1 MQETL
6 HLVKNSDMSFS
17 SISLTANAK
26 YLNPLVAD
34 YLFHPEK
41 IQHLFN
47 HFADKNGFENIIKEI
62 SNHTFDRKQLVD
74 ILLHQAQSI
83 ENTSKETLQNIKKIS
98 QSNTFTI
105 TTGHQLNLLT
115 GPLFFIYKI
124 SAAIYLSQH
133 LSQLFPEYNFV
144 PIYWIASEDHDA
156 DEINHFYF
164 KDQKFQWNIS
174 SDGTP
179 VGNISTDG
187 LNGLFNQMK
196 ESNLFSDE
204 VIQLFENTYLKHS
217 SLTDATRYLVNHLFG
232 DKGII
237 ILDPTTSEL
246 KNKFTHIF
254 YDDIFENKIFNHT
267 QNSIAFLKE
276 NNYHI
281 QANPQKINTFYIH
294 QNKRYLIQKENDQ
307 FKLKG
312 TDIFFSENELK
323 NLLEQHPE
331 RFSPNVL
338 LRPLFQQTILPNIAY
353 IGGTA
358 EISYWL
364 TLKQIFQSY
373 SISYPILLQR
383 PILFLLPKNIERKIN
398 KLNITLEDIFN
409 NDIHQLAYK
418 ILDKNNLSVHFDEQK
433 HQVEKIFNAF
443 IKQAQN
449 IEPTLISTINA
460 ELTKTLKSIEI
471 IEHKINKAIKQKN
484 ETIQQQISDIYN
496 NFFPQNIMQDRIW
509 NIAFAYQITESSSLK
524 NFIDNI
530 FEHCNI
536 DIHSH
541 KNFQLKILKP

>member
-1 MQETL
+1 
-6 HLVKNSDMSFS
+6 MSFS
-17 SISLTANAK
+17 SISLTANIK

-34 YLFHPEK
+34 YLFLPEK
-41 IQHLFN
+41 IKNLFN

-74 ILLHQAQSI
+74 ILLHQTQTI
-83 ENTSKETLQNIKKIS
+83 ENTSKETLQNIEKLS

-124 SAAIYLSQH
+124 SATIYLSQH

-144 PIYWIASEDHDA
+144 PIYWMASEDHDA
-156 DEINHFYF
+156 EEINHFYF

-179 VGNISTDG
+179 VGSIPTDG
-187 LNGLFNQMK
+187 LNVLFNQMK
-196 ESNLFSDE
+196 ESNLFPDE

-217 SLTDATRYLVNHLFG
+217 SLADATRYLVNHLFS
-232 DKGII
+232 DKGIV

-246 KNKFTHIF
+246 KNKFKHIF
-254 YDDIFENKIFNHT
+254 YDDIFENKIYHLT
-267 QNSIAFLKE
+267 QNNVTFLKE
-276 NNYHI
+276 NHYHI

-294 QNKRYLIQKENDQ
+294 QNKRYLIKQEENN

-312 TDIFFSENELK
+312 TGKILSENELK
-323 NLLEQHPE
+323 NLLEEHPE

-353 IGGTA
+353 IGGSA

-364 TLKQIFQSY
+364 LLKQTFQSY
-373 SISYPILLQR
+373 SIPYPILLQR
-383 PILFLLPKNIERKIN
+383 PILFLSPKNIERKIN
-398 KLNITLEDIFN
+398 KLNVLLEDIFN

-418 ILDKNNLSVHFDEQK
+418 ILEKNNLSVRFDEQK
-433 HQVEKIFNAF
+433 QQVEKIFNAF
-443 IKQAQN
+443 IQQAQS
-449 IEPTLISTINA
+449 IDPTLISTINA
-460 ELTKTLKSIEI
+460 ELTKTLKSIEN
-471 IEHKINKAIKQKN
+471 IEQKMNKAIKQKN
-484 ETIQQQISDIYN
+484 EIIQQQLSDIYN
-496 NFFPQNIMQDRIW
+496 NFFPQNTMQDRIW

-530 FEHCNI
+530 FEHCDI
-536 DIHSH
+536 DIYSH

>member
-1 MQETL
+1 
-6 HLVKNSDMSFS
+6 MSFS
-17 SISLTANAK
+17 SISLTANTK

-47 HFADKNGFENIIKEI
+47 HFADINGFENTIKEI
-62 SNHTFDRKQLVD
+62 SNHTFDRKKLVD
-74 ILLHQAQSI
+74 ILLHQAQTI
-83 ENTSKETLQNIKKIS
+83 ENTSKETLQNIKKLTEN
-98 QSNTFTI
+98 NTFTI

-124 SAAIYLSQH
+124 SATIQLCQQ
-133 LSQLFPEYNFV
+133 LSQLFPQYNFV
-144 PIYWIASEDHDA
+144 PVYWMASEDHDA
-156 DEINHFYF
+156 EEINHFYF
-164 KDQKFQWNIS
+164 KDKKFEWNIS

-179 VGNISTDG
+179 VGIIPTKG
-187 LNGLFNQMK
+187 LNVLFNQMK

-217 SLTDATRYLVNHLFG
+217 TLADATRYLINHIFG

-237 ILDPTTSEL
+237 ILNPTTSEL
-246 KNKFTHIF
+246 KKDFTPIF
-254 YDDIFENKIFNHT
+254 YDDVFENKIFQLAQNTITYLEKNH
-267 QNSIAFLKE
+267 
-276 NNYHI
+276 YHI

-294 QNKRYLIQKENDQ
+294 QNKRYLIQNENDQ

-323 NLLEQHPE
+323 NLLEQHPD

-373 SISYPILLQR
+373 SIPYPILLQR

-443 IKQAQN
+443 IKQVQN
-449 IEPTLISTINA
+449 IELTLISTINA

-541 KNFQLKILKP
+541 KKFYFKIIV